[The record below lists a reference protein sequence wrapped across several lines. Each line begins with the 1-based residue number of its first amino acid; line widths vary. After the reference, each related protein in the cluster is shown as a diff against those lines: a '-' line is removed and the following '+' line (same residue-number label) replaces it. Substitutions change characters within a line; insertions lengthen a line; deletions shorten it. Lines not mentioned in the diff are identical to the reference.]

1 MSAFVIIIVAL
12 AAGIA
17 VFLMFR
23 ALRSGGVAAP
33 SNPETLLLEEA
44 IVTEP
49 VAPGMEGKA
58 EIRRQGSGTLALRI
72 RATDESQAFARGAK
86 VRVIDFRE
94 GCCYIESSDEEH
106 LVR

>member
-1 MSAFVIIIVAL
+1 MAVLVIVIVAL
-12 AAGIA
+12 AAGLA
-17 VFLMFR
+17 VFLMVR
-23 ALRSGGVAAP
+23 ALRSGGVAAAA
-33 SNPETLLLEEA
+33 NPEALLLEEA

-58 EIRRQGSGTLALRI
+58 EIRRQGSGPLALRI
-72 RATDESQAFARGAK
+72 RATDDSQAFARGAK